1 MVVLGQ
7 KSVSTIHC
15 LAKSYGVTPVSPM
28 LEMAYRMVSTPLNFF
43 QVSIGIKYEQ
53 KQGINQLKMNGQK
66 KLGQP

>member
-15 LAKSYGVTPVSPM
+15 LAKSYGMTPVSPM

-53 KQGINQLKMNGQK
+53 KQGINQLISIR
-66 KLGQP
+66 